1 MSRLQRILVASALL
15 VIAALGLLVA
25 ATQTTM
31 IWYQAPGADGIATE
45 QVAVFEPAVV
55 GTVVAAVAV
64 LVLLVHLILVIR
76 RAVSRMQWVV
86 AIALTVVAV
95 IAAVLV
101 SIADRPVF

>member
-1 MSRLQRILVASALL
+1 MSRVQRILAASALL

-31 IWYQAPGADGIATE
+31 TWYQAPGADGMATK
-45 QVAVFEPAVV
+45 QIAVFEPAVV
-55 GTVVAAVAV
+55 GSVIAAVAV
-64 LVLLVHLILVIR
+64 LALLVHLILVIR
-76 RAVSRMQWVV
+76 RAVPRMQWVV
-86 AIALTVVAV
+86 AVALTVVAV

>member
-76 RAVSRMQWVV
+76 RAVPRMQWVV
-86 AIALTVVAV
+86 AVALTVVAV

>member
-1 MSRLQRILVASALL
+1 MSRVQRILAASAML

-31 IWYQAPGADGIATE
+31 TWYQAPGADGMATK
-45 QVAVFEPAVV
+45 QIAVFEPAVV
-55 GTVVAAVAV
+55 GTVIAAVAV
-64 LVLLVHLILVIR
+64 LALLVHLILVIR
-76 RAVSRMQWVV
+76 RAVPRMQWVV
-86 AIALTVVAV
+86 AMALTVVAV

>member
-15 VIAALGLLVA
+15 VITALGLLVA

-76 RAVSRMQWVV
+76 RAVPRMQWVV
-86 AIALTVVAV
+86 AVALTVVAV

>member
-1 MSRLQRILVASALL
+1 MSRVQRILVASALL
-15 VIAALGLLVA
+15 VIAALGLLVT

-31 IWYQAPGADGIATE
+31 IWYQAPGADGLATE

-55 GTVVAAVAV
+55 GTVIAAVAV
-64 LVLLVHLILVIR
+64 LALLVHLILVIR
-76 RAVSRMQWVV
+76 RAVPRMQWVV
-86 AIALTVVAV
+86 ALALTVVAV

>member
-1 MSRLQRILVASALL
+1 MSRVQRILGASALL
-15 VIAALGLLVA
+15 VIAAFGLLVA

-31 IWYQAPGADGIATE
+31 TWYQAPGADGIATE

-55 GTVVAAVAV
+55 GTVIAAVAV
-64 LVLLVHLILVIR
+64 LALVAHLILVIR
-76 RAVSRMQWVV
+76 RAVPRVQWVV
-86 AIALTVVAV
+86 AVALTVATV

>member
-1 MSRLQRILVASALL
+1 ML

-31 IWYQAPGADGIATE
+31 TWYQAPGADGMATK
-45 QVAVFEPAVV
+45 QIAVFEPAVV
-55 GTVVAAVAV
+55 GTVIAAVAV
-64 LVLLVHLILVIR
+64 LALLVHLILVIR
-76 RAVSRMQWVV
+76 RAVPRMQWVV
-86 AIALTVVAV
+86 AMALTVVAV

>member
-1 MSRLQRILVASALL
+1 MSRVQRVLGASALL
-15 VIAALGLLVA
+15 VIAAFGLSIA

-31 IWYQAPGADGIATE
+31 TWYQAPGADGLATK
-45 QVAVFEPAVV
+45 QTAVFEPAVV
-55 GTVVAAVAV
+55 GTVIAAVAV
-64 LVLLVHLILVIR
+64 LALLAHLILVIR
-76 RAVSRMQWVV
+76 RAVPRVQWVV

>member
-76 RAVSRMQWVV
+76 RAVPRMQWVV

>member
-1 MSRLQRILVASALL
+1 MSRVQRILVASALL
-15 VIAALGLLVA
+15 VMAALGLLVA

-64 LVLLVHLILVIR
+64 LALLAHLVLVIR
-76 RAVSRMQWVV
+76 RAVPRMQWVV
-86 AIALTVVAV
+86 AIALTAVTV

>member
-1 MSRLQRILVASALL
+1 MSRVQRILGASALL
-15 VIAALGLLVA
+15 VIAALSLVVV

-31 IWYQAPGADGIATE
+31 TWYQAPGADGLATK
-45 QVAVFEPAVV
+45 QIAVFEPALV
-55 GTVVAAVAV
+55 GTVIAALAV
-64 LVLLVHLILVIR
+64 LALLVHLVLVIR
-76 RAVSRMQWVV
+76 RAVPRVQWVV

>member
-1 MSRLQRILVASALL
+1 MSRVQRILVASALL

-31 IWYQAPGADGIATE
+31 IWYEAPGADGIATE

-55 GTVVAAVAV
+55 GTVIAAVAV
-64 LVLLVHLILVIR
+64 LALLVHLILVIR
-76 RAVSRMQWVV
+76 RAVPRMQWVV
-86 AIALTVVAV
+86 AIALTAVTV

>member
-1 MSRLQRILVASALL
+1 MSRVQRILVASALL

-55 GTVVAAVAV
+55 GTVIASVTV
-64 LVLLVHLILVIR
+64 LALLVHLLMVIR
-76 RAVSRMQWVV
+76 RAVPRVQWAV
-86 AIALTVVAV
+86 AVALTVASVV
-95 IAAVLV
+95 AAVLV
-101 SIADRPVF
+101 SVADRPVF

>member
-1 MSRLQRILVASALL
+1 MSRVRRILVASALL
-15 VIAALGLLVA
+15 VIAAFGLLVA

-55 GTVVAAVAV
+55 GTVIAAVAV
-64 LVLLVHLILVIR
+64 LALLVHLILVIR
-76 RAVSRMQWVV
+76 RAVPRLQWVV
-86 AIALTVVAV
+86 AVALTVATV

>member
-1 MSRLQRILVASALL
+1 MSRVQRILVASALL

-64 LVLLVHLILVIR
+64 LALLAHLVLVIR
-76 RAVSRMQWVV
+76 RAVPRMQWVV
-86 AIALTVVAV
+86 AIALTAVTV

>member
-1 MSRLQRILVASALL
+1 MSRVQRILVASALL
-15 VIAALGLLVA
+15 VIAAFGLLVA

-55 GTVVAAVAV
+55 GTVIAAVAV
-64 LVLLVHLILVIR
+64 LALLAHLILVIR
-76 RAVSRMQWVV
+76 RAVPRMQWVV

>member
-1 MSRLQRILVASALL
+1 MSRVQRILVASALL

-76 RAVSRMQWVV
+76 RAVPRMQWVV
-86 AIALTVVAV
+86 AMALTVVAV